1 MHVENVTVRNL
12 REMMEA
18 RDAGAVDAVAFQ
30 KAVDWCSDSA
40 AEYWDSDSVLET
52 WTSALADI
60 GIRADDISFTGFYS
74 QGDGACFVGSV
85 VDHDKLFNYLLSPP
99 DPLDCISPVSGGKED
114 FKRWIRF
121 HLVRSITQTASEEE
135 LKRIDCISIIF
146 NRHNHRYSHESSVST
161 IVDIDLVE
169 GSEEYRENLQDRL
182 EKMVEDLRTS
192 LCGAIF
198 RMLREDYEHV
208 TSDMESLME
217 MSEANDFLFDE
228 DGRRF
233 SPRNRKGGAK

>member
-18 RDAGAVDAVAFQ
+18 REAGAVDAVAFQ
-30 KAVDWCSDSA
+30 KAADWCSDAA
-40 AEYWDSDSVLET
+40 AECWDSDSVLET

-60 GIRADDISFTGFYS
+60 GIRADDISFTGFHS

-121 HLVRSITQTASEEE
+121 HVGSITQTASEEE
-135 LKRIDCISIIF
+135 LKRIDGISVIF
-146 NRHNHRYSHESSVST
+146 NRHSHRYSHKGSVST
-161 IVDIDLVE
+161 ILDIDLVE
-169 GSEEYRENLQDRL
+169 GSEEYRENLEGRL
-182 EKMVEDLRTS
+182 EKMVEALRTS
-192 LCGAIF
+192 LCDAIF

-208 TSDMESLME
+208 TSDMDSLME